1 MKIKRG
7 LTNIE
12 HMTYTGYVFTDE
24 KKQDRDKKLGLLG
37 NKHQLLVPDGSTNL
51 ANINDQLT
59 TSLTA
64 KPSGDLS
71 VNQTEITEKKSRNLE
86 VGEVLRGHV

>member
-1 MKIKRG
+1 MSEESNNRQWTDMKALLMK
-7 LTNIE
+7 
-12 HMTYTGYVFTDE
+12 

-71 VNQTEITEKKSRNLE
+71 VSQTRITEGKSRNLE
-86 VGEVLRGHV
+86 VGEVLSGHL